1 MKKWLLLILC
11 SLMTFTSLAKQR
23 IVTIGGDI
31 TEIVFALGAG
41 DQVIARD
48 STSLVP
54 EQVKSLPDVGYMRM
68 LNPEGILSVKPTLI
82 IASELE
88 IGRAHV

>member
-54 EQVKSLPDVGYMRM
+54 EHAH
-68 LNPEGILSVKPTLI
+68 ITH
-82 IASELE
+82 
-88 IGRAHV
+88 IG

>member
-11 SLMTFTSLAKQR
+11 SLMAFTSLAKQR

-54 EQVKSLPDVGYMRM
+54 EQV
-68 LNPEGILSVKPTLI
+68 
-82 IASELE
+82 
-88 IGRAHV
+88 

>member
-11 SLMTFTSLAKQR
+11 SVMSFITLANER

-41 DQVIARD
+41 EQVIARD

-54 EQVKSLPDVGYMRM
+54 ERVKALPDVGYM
-68 LNPEGILSVKPTLI
+68 
-82 IASELE
+82 
-88 IGRAHV
+88 

>member
-54 EQVKSLPDVGYMRM
+54 EQV
-68 LNPEGILSVKPTLI
+68 
-82 IASELE
+82 
-88 IGRAHV
+88 